1 MITPVITEVTWE
13 GNRHSKVMLQM
24 ISKET
29 ETKLL
34 PTAVLIL
41 AFPKKNQSQNN
52 QSRIRNE
59 DIVLNS
65 IFVNMIKTRLIIISP
80 ISNSLL

>member
-1 MITPVITEVTWE
+1 
-13 GNRHSKVMLQM
+13 MLQM

-59 DIVLNS
+59 DIVLKS
-65 IFVNMIKTRLIIISP
+65 IFVNMI
-80 ISNSLL
+80 